1 MSYLYFPGCSLRST
15 GRPYEES
22 ILAVFRKLNIPLK
35 ELDDWNCCGATA
47 YVSIDENRAFTLAA
61 RNLAIAERMQNNGN
75 AGEDLMAPCSACYL
89 VLEKT
94 QHYMKTDEGV
104 NTEVTAALRRGG
116 FDYKGTTKVR
126 HPLDILVNDIGIE
139 RIAKAVVR
147 PMKGMK
153 VACYYGCQV
162 VRPFETF
169 DHAAYPTTMDRLVTA
184 LGATAIDWPMKAR
197 CCGGSLTGTIQEAGL
212 RLNRALLKEAE
223 KRGANIILTC
233 CPRCQH
239 NLECYQKRINRRFGE
254 SIHIP
259 VAYFTQFIG
268 LALGIPRK
276 ELGIQRLFIPLKFA
290 DPPTKEA
297 HAHA

>member
-22 ILAVFRKLNIPLK
+22 ILAVFKKLDIPLR
-35 ELDDWNCCGATA
+35 ELEDWNCCGATA

-61 RNLAIAERMQNNGN
+61 RNLALAERMQRNGED
-75 AGEDLMAPCSACYL
+75 GEDLMAPCSACYL

-104 NTEVTAALRRGG
+104 KKEVGDALHRGG
-116 FDYKGTTKVR
+116 FDYRGTTKVR
-126 HPLDILVNDIGIE
+126 HPLDILVNDIGID
-139 RIAKAVVR
+139 RIARAVVR
-147 PMKGMK
+147 PMKGVS

-162 VRPFETF
+162 VRPFGTF
-169 DHAAYPTTMDRLVTA
+169 DHAAYPTTMDRLVSA
-184 LGATAIDWPMKAR
+184 LGAKPVDWPMKTR

-212 RLNRALLKEAE
+212 RLNRALLKEAT
-223 KRGANIILTC
+223 KRGADIILTC
-233 CPRCQH
+233 CPLCQH

-254 SIHIP
+254 SLHIP

-268 LALGIPRK
+268 LALGIPPR
-276 ELGIQRLFIPLKFA
+276 ELGVQRMFVPITPAIPPLK
-290 DPPTKEA
+290 EE

>member
-1 MSYLYFPGCSLRST
+1 
-15 GRPYEES
+15 
-22 ILAVFRKLNIPLK
+22 
-35 ELDDWNCCGATA
+35 
-47 YVSIDENRAFTLAA
+47 
-61 RNLAIAERMQNNGN
+61 
-75 AGEDLMAPCSACYL
+75 
-89 VLEKT
+89 
-94 QHYMKTDEGV
+94 
-104 NTEVTAALRRGG
+104 
-116 FDYKGTTKVR
+116 VR

-233 CPRCQH
+233 CPLCQH

>member
-1 MSYLYFPGCSLRST
+1 MSYLYFPGCSLRSI

-22 ILAVFRKLNIPLK
+22 VLAVFRKLDISLK
-35 ELDDWNCCGATA
+35 ELEDWNCCGATA

-61 RNLAIAERMQNNGN
+61 RNLALAEKMQNNG
-75 AGEDLMAPCSACYL
+75 GPGGDLMAPCSACYL

-104 NTEVTAALRRGG
+104 NREVTAALHRGG
-116 FDYKGTTKVR
+116 FAYRGTTKVR

-139 RIAKAVVR
+139 RIAQSVVR

-162 VRPFETF
+162 VRPFQTF
-169 DHAAYPTTMDRLVTA
+169 DHAAYPTTMDRIMTA
-184 LGATAIDWPMKAR
+184 LGATAVDWPMKTR

-212 RLNRALLKEAE
+212 RLNRSLLKEATT
-223 KRGANIILTC
+223 RGANIILTC
-233 CPRCQH
+233 CPLCQH

-254 SIHIP
+254 SIRIP

-268 LALGIPRK
+268 LALGIPEK
-276 ELGIQRLFIPLKFA
+276 ELGIQRLFIPLDLPALPGK
-290 DPPTKEA
+290 DA

>member
-22 ILAVFRKLNIPLK
+22 ILAVFKKLDIPLK
-35 ELDDWNCCGATA
+35 ELEDWNCCGATA
-47 YVSIDENRAFTLAA
+47 YVSIDENSAFTLAA
-61 RNLAIAERMQNNGN
+61 RNLAIAERMQTEGKP
-75 AGEDLMAPCSACYL
+75 AQDLMAPCSACYL

-94 QHYMKTDEGV
+94 QHYVKADEGV
-104 NTEVTAALRRGG
+104 RKEVGDALHRGG
-116 FDYKGTTKVR
+116 FDYKGTTRVR
-126 HPLDILVNDIGIE
+126 HPLDVLVNDIGLD

-147 PMKGMK
+147 PMKGIN

-184 LGATAIDWPMKAR
+184 LGAKTVDWPLKTR

-212 RLNRALLKEAE
+212 RLNRVLLKEAT
-223 KRGANIILTC
+223 KRGADIILTC
-233 CPRCQH
+233 CPLCQH

-254 SIHIP
+254 SLNIP
-259 VAYFTQFIG
+259 VAYFTQFVG
-268 LALGIPRK
+268 LALGIPPR
-276 ELGIQRLFIPLKFA
+276 ELGIQRMFVPLKLA
-290 DPPTKEA
+290 IPPVKEE